1 MDIEPQDAIATREHM
16 GRTFYFCSSNCAEQ
30 FDADPH
36 RYAQAA
42 ATLPAGSATTGFNP
56 ELPLTR
62 MDLPVLGLQREQDG
76 RAVEA
81 AVARLPGVRSAHANA
96 GAGFVTVAYD
106 PQRTTTAALAQALR
120 PTGFRVG
127 GAQTRLG
134 IADLRCASCVG
145 FIEEDLRATPG
156 VLNASVNVGTQEA
169 TIAYLPQQTTLA
181 QLHDVIQAWGYRVRP
196 AASEAP
202 LDRQEA
208 EHDREYRSLFRKF
221 LFAALI
227 SLPVLLTA
235 YPQFVPFVRDWSMET
250 LRLAWLGAALLTL
263 PVLAWS
269 GGHFFTGA
277 WAALKHRAANM
288 NTLIALGTG
297 AAWLYSTIAI
307 ALPRLFPEGT
317 AEPFYDVVAVVIA
330 LVVLGQALELR
341 AKGRTSEAI
350 KKLMGLQAKTARV
363 IRAGQ
368 ERDIPVE
375 EVLVGDVVQV
385 RPGEKVPVD
394 GVILE
399 GSSAVDESMLTGE
412 SLPVSKAVDDEVIG
426 ATLNKTG
433 AFKFRATKVGKDTAL
448 AQIVKLVQDAQNS
461 KAPIARLADTIS
473 GYFVPIVMILAVLTF
488 VAWFDF
494 GPQPQ
499 LVYALVTSVTVL
511 IIACPCAL
519 GLATP
524 MSLMVGIGKGAE
536 NGILIRS
543 GEALQTAQAIKTVVL
558 DKTGTITKGKPELTD
573 VIVASSKLQVEGSLE
588 DNLEPANLQP
598 ETILRLVAS
607 VERASEHPLA
617 EAIVEGAKARG
628 LELGEPSAFE
638 AVPGHGVLAM
648 VAGRQ
653 LAIGNLKLMQRQ
665 GIALAE
671 LEHTAA
677 ELSDQGKTPMYVAVD
692 GEAAGLV
699 AVADTVKADSA
710 EAIAALHRMGIEVV
724 MITGDNRRTA
734 DAIARQVGV
743 DRVLAEVLPEDKAAQ
758 IRALQAAN
766 SKHLSP
772 PAGAGRQIANGRRQ
786 PSGGRRPGF
795 EESRR
800 PSSILHRPS
809 SVVAMVGDGIN
820 DAPALAQ
827 ADVGLAIGTGTD
839 VAIEASDITLIK
851 GSLRGVVTAI
861 EVSRATMRNIKQNLV
876 GAFIYNV
883 LGVPVAMGLLYPFFG
898 VLLSPL
904 IAGAAMAFS
913 SVTVVSNA
921 NRLRAFKPR

>member
-1 MDIEPQDAIATREHM
+1 M
-16 GRTFYFCSSNCAEQ
+16 
-30 FDADPH
+30 
-36 RYAQAA
+36 
-42 ATLPAGSATTGFNP
+42 
-56 ELPLTR
+56 
-62 MDLPVLGLQREQDG
+62 
-76 RAVEA
+76 
-81 AVARLPGVRSAHANA
+81 
-96 GAGFVTVAYD
+96 
-106 PQRTTTAALAQALR
+106 
-120 PTGFRVG
+120 
-127 GAQTRLG
+127 G
-134 IADLRCASCVG
+134 IAGLRCASCVG
-145 FIEEDLRATPG
+145 FIEEDLRATLG
-156 VLNASVNVGTQEA
+156 VLSASVNVGTQEA
-169 TIAYLPQQTTLA
+169 TVAYLPQQTILA
-181 QLHDVIQAWGYRVRP
+181 QLHSVIQDWGYQARP
-196 AASEAP
+196 AASVEP
-202 LDRQEA
+202 VDKQEA

-221 LFAALI
+221 LFAAFI
-227 SLPVLLTA
+227 SVPVLLTA
-235 YPQFVPFVRDWSMET
+235 YPQYIPFVRDWNMAT
-250 LRLAWLGAALLTL
+250 LRLAWLAAALLTL
-263 PVLAWS
+263 PVLFWS

-297 AAWLYSTIAI
+297 AAWLYSTVAV
-307 ALPRLFPEGT
+307 LFPRLFPEGT
-317 AEPFYDVVAVVIA
+317 SEPFYDVAAVVIA

-363 IRAGQ
+363 IRDGQ
-368 ERDIPVE
+368 ELDIPVE

-412 SLPVSKAVDDEVIG
+412 SLPVSKQAGDEVIG

-433 AFKFRATKVGKDTAL
+433 AFKFRTTKVGKDTAL
-448 AQIVKLVQDAQNS
+448 AQIVKMVQDAQNS

-473 GYFVPIVMILAVLTF
+473 GYFVPVVMILAVLTF

-543 GEALQTAQAIKTVVL
+543 GEALQTAQALKIVVL

-573 VIVASSKLQVEGSLE
+573 VTVAGAWLADDL
-588 DNLEPANLQP
+588 
-598 ETILRLVAS
+598 LRLVAA
-607 VERASEHPLA
+607 VERSSEHPLA
-617 EAIVEGAKARG
+617 EAIVEGARARN
-628 LELGEPSAFE
+628 LVLAEPTAFE
-638 AVPGHGVLAM
+638 AIPGHGVLATIE
-648 VAGRQ
+648 GRK
-653 LAIGNLKLMQRQ
+653 LAIGNLKLMQRE
-665 GIALAE
+665 GIGLGS
-671 LEHTAA
+671 LESQAA
-677 ELSDQGKTPMYVAVD
+677 ELADQGKTPMYIAVD
-692 GEAAGLV
+692 GQAAGLV

-710 EAIAALHRMGIEVV
+710 EAIAALHGMGIEVV

-734 DAIARQVGV
+734 EAIARQVGV

-758 IRALQAAN
+758 IRALQAEG
-766 SKHLSP
+766 KK
-772 PAGAGRQIANGRRQ
+772 
-786 PSGGRRPGF
+786 
-795 EESRR
+795 
-800 PSSILHRPS
+800 
-809 SVVAMVGDGIN
+809 VAMVGDGIN

-861 EVSRATMRNIKQNLV
+861 EVSRATMRNIEQNLV

-883 LGVPVAMGLLYPFFG
+883 LGLPVAMGLLYPFFG
-898 VLLSPL
+898 ILLSPL

-921 NRLRAFKPR
+921 NRLRAFKPRFSAR